1 MGSPVPTADDPQ
13 TLNAEGVRALDGG
26 DAATAATL
34 FARAAAAD
42 PTAPPLWLNLA
53 KAQRLLGD
61 DAGERRSLDR
71 ALAIDAVHFMALVRK
86 AELLE
91 RLGELPEASKTWGG
105 ALAVAP
111 PTEHL
116 PPPLAARLA
125 QAQQFVVAHTAAF
138 GAAIDAGLAEA
149 RAGVDPRALRRFN
162 AAVDTAVGRR
172 RVYAND
178 CAGVHFPFLPADEFF
193 EREHFPWMAD
203 IEAATPAIRAEIEAL
218 LREGAEGFAPYVSMD
233 PGTPENKWTPLD
245 NSMAWSSYYLWK
257 YGEPVAPALARCPAT
272 AAALDRLPRAD
283 LPGRAPT
290 AFFSVLKPRTRIP
303 PHTGVSN
310 TRTIVHLPLI
320 VPPGCGFRVGGETR
334 EWTVGTAFAFDDTI
348 EHEAW
353 NDSDELRAVLIFD
366 VWNPHI
372 TEVERDMLRAFFRT
386 ADASGFDPNP
396 REAG

>member
-1 MGSPVPTADDPQ
+1 MTVRDDPQ
-13 TLNAEGVRALDGG
+13 ALNAQGVRALDGG
-26 DAATAATL
+26 DARTAASL
-34 FARAAAAD
+34 FARAAVAD
-42 PTAPPLWLNLA
+42 PSAPALWLNLA

-61 DAGERRSLDR
+61 DAGERHSLDR

-86 AELLE
+86 AELHE
-91 RLGELPEASKTWGG
+91 RLGEIPEASKTWGG
-105 ALAVAP
+105 ALVVAP
-111 PTEHL
+111 PVEQL
-116 PPPLAARLA
+116 PPALAARLV
-125 QAQQFVVAHTAAF
+125 QAQQFVTAHTKAF
-138 GAAIDAGLAEA
+138 GAAIDAGLAGA
-149 RAGVDPRALRRFN
+149 RAQAEPGSLRRFN

-172 RVYAND
+172 RVYANE
-178 CAGVHFPFLPADEFF
+178 CAGLHFPFLPADEFF
-193 EREHFPWMAD
+193 GREHFPWMAD
-203 IEAATPAIRAEIEAL
+203 IEAATPAILAEIEAL
-218 LREGAEGFAPYVSMD
+218 LRDGAEGFAPYVSMD
-233 PGTPENKWTPLD
+233 PGTPENKWTALD

-290 AFFSVLKPRTRIP
+290 AFFSILKPRTRIP

-334 EWTVGTAFAFDDTI
+334 AWEVGTAFAFDDTI

-353 NDSDELRAVLIFD
+353 NDSDELRAILIFD

-372 TEVERDMLRAFFRT
+372 TEGERDMLRAFFRT